1 MSGLSKPKVYTNE
14 FGAHRVVMYKDNGNI
29 EECLAQ
35 GRNGT
40 MYCRGVE
47 LWISGWSKERIR
59 LTPIN
64 SKDMLGNCF
73 IDIAVDDVDKII
85 ETLQELKEVLK

>member
-1 MSGLSKPKVYTNE
+1 MRKPSKPEVCTNE
-14 FGAHRVVMYKDNGNI
+14 FGAHRVVMFHNFND
-29 EECLAQ
+29 CSAQ
-35 GRNGT
+35 GRNGL
-40 MYCRGVE
+40 MRCHGVE
-47 LWISGWSKERIR
+47 LWVSGWSKERIR

-85 ETLQELKEVLK
+85 ETLQELKGMLK